1 MTDFLNSVLP
11 TQGIY
16 CAVGIR
22 SGTVRQSFHPMIAD
36 VEAAGQGHALQ
47 GVDAYF
53 ALASFK
59 DPAEGRTSDN
69 AAFLRSFFL
78 DLDCGVGKPYVDQA
92 AAAVALAAFIDATE
106 LPTPIVVNSGGG
118 LHVYWPLTED
128 VPAEVWVVHARSLKR
143 LCAEQN
149 LHADPAVTADRARIL
164 RMPGTYNFKNNQQR
178 PVQVANNGVA
188 VSLADFAAKLPAVR
202 MDLSAAKQF
211 GMDDA
216 TRELAGG
223 EFPTCSFKRLVRRSL
238 KDDGCKQIKI
248 AVVDAATL
256 EEPLWRAALSIAT
269 RCEDGAK
276 AIHQLSKG
284 HPGYSPADTEA
295 KAAETKGPY
304 TCEWYRTNN
313 PAGCEGCKQKVST
326 PIMLGKIVEE
336 APVENDQ
343 YIIEKPEDEE
353 SPAVSLAI
361 PAYPYPYFRGAHGGV
376 FKKETTPDGEE
387 KEVEI
392 YPYDLYLTERFYDFG
407 EDGEG
412 DGEMVGINLHMRK
425 DGVRRFYSPVTTLF
439 TKDKM
444 RDLLIKHGVIAYGK
458 QLDALMAYFA
468 STMRKLQQQ
477 FSASRTRNQMGWT
490 HDMQGFV
497 VGEVEYTPGGPKLA
511 PPASGTRQLATSFR
525 PTGSLEEWRTVA
537 NFYDRPGLEPHAL
550 TLFFGFGSPLLKL
563 IGGNHVKGAQ
573 VHLKHNGSGSGK
585 STAQMVVNSIFGAP
599 EELLMKKEDT
609 YASKMH
615 MLGMMNSIAFTVDEI
630 TNEKAEVLSDY
641 AYGFTSGRGRH
652 RMEAQTNKLRAN
664 LSKWCNIT
672 ITSGNASVV
681 DALQQLKSTADGE
694 LRRILEISVP
704 KYTGATKA
712 EIDAVFGKLNDN
724 YGVAGPLYI
733 QHVVSNI
740 DAVREACLK
749 MQARIDA
756 ALGLDQ
762 SDRFYSCI
770 LACAFT
776 GAMIAKKLELHNID
790 IRRIYEYSLGVVQ
803 QTRSSNRSEVGD
815 MLTVAKET
823 LAAFLNQNVNNAL
836 VINRAVR
843 GAPQAP
849 ILSPRGEL
857 KLRYEPD
864 SKELFITVAEYRSFF
879 ASRQVDVRD
888 SVAKLASAGIIKHD
902 GKSQTTRIGAGAVGG
917 LNGVAVRCYVFDGA
931 ALGVDET
938 AFTEGQEAPTA

>member
-22 SGTVRQSFHPMIAD
+22 SGTVRQTFHPTIAD
-36 VEAAGQGHALQ
+36 VEATGQGHASQ

-59 DPAEGRTSDN
+59 DESAGRTGDN

-92 AAAVALAAFIDATE
+92 AAAVALAAFIAATE

-128 VPAEVWVVHARSLKR
+128 VPAEVWAVHARSLKK
-143 LCAEQN
+143 LCSEQN

-164 RMPGTYNFKNNQQR
+164 RLPGTTNFKGGMQR
-178 PVQVANNGVA
+178 PVQIAAQGQPTDLDSF
-188 VSLADFAAKLPAVR
+188 VSKLPAAP
-202 MDLSAAKQF
+202 MDLSAAKMF

-216 TRELAGG
+216 TRDLAGG
-223 EFPTCSFKRLVRRSL
+223 EFPACSFERIARRSAV
-238 KDDGCKQIKI
+238 DDGCNQIKI
-248 AVVDAATL
+248 ALAQAATL

-269 RCEDGAK
+269 RCSDGPK
-276 AIHQLSKG
+276 AIHILSKG
-284 HPGYSPADTEA
+284 HPGYNPADTEA

-304 TCEWYRTNN
+304 TCEWYRANN
-313 PAGCEGCKQKVST
+313 PAGCEGCAQKVST

-343 YIIEKPEDEE
+343 YIIEKPEDGE

-376 FKKETTPDGEE
+376 FRKDRTPDGEE
-387 KEVEI
+387 HEIEI
-392 YPYDLYLTERFYDFG
+392 YPQDLYLTERFYDFSETG
-407 EDGEG
+407 DGE
-412 DGEMVGINLHMRK
+412 GEMVGINLHMSK
-425 DGVRRFYSPVTTLF
+425 DGVRRFYTPVTTLF

-444 RDLLIKHGVIAYGK
+444 RDLLITHGVIAYGK
-458 QLDALMAYFA
+458 QLDSLMAYFA

-497 VGEVEYTPGGPKLA
+497 VGEVEYTPAGPKLA
-511 PPASGTRQLATSFR
+511 PPASGTRQLAASFR
-525 PTGSLEEWRTVA
+525 PTGSLEEWSAVA

-550 TLFFGFGSPLLKL
+550 TLFLGFGSPLLKL

-599 EELLMKKEDT
+599 DELLMKKEDT

-615 MLGMMNSIAFTVDEI
+615 MLGMMNSLAFTVDEI
-630 TNEKAEVLSDY
+630 TNEEAKVLSDY
-641 AYGFTSGRGRH
+641 AYGFTSGRGKH

-664 LSKWCNIT
+664 LTTWCNIT

-704 KYTGATKA
+704 KYTGATKS
-712 EIDAVFGKLNDN
+712 EIDAVFSKLNDN
-724 YGVAGPLYI
+724 YGVAGPVYI

-740 DAVREACLK
+740 DIVRESCLQ

-776 GAMIAKKLELHNID
+776 GAMIAQKLGLHTID
-790 IRRIYEYSLGVVQ
+790 VRRIYEYSLGAVQ
-803 QTRSSNRSEVGD
+803 QARTSNKSEAGD
-815 MLTVAKET
+815 MLTIAKET
-823 LAAFLNQNVNNAL
+823 LAAFLNQNINNAL

-843 GAPQAP
+843 GVPQAP
-849 ILSPRGEL
+849 IISPRGEL
-857 KLRYEPD
+857 RMRYEPD

-879 ASRQVDVRD
+879 ASRQVDVKD
-888 SVAKLASAGIIKHD
+888 SVAKLTAAGLIKND
-902 GKSQTTRIGAGAVGG
+902 GKSQTVRIGAGAVGG

-938 AFTEGQEAPTA
+938 AFTDPQAAAAS